1 MENMHSNSKALM
13 SILALM
19 LFCVPSV
26 AQQVNTV
33 YAVIDLPPFGCQ
45 PTDEMDCINTEYTQV
60 VVNAIDDGTGT
71 IQAFPYPRA
80 LNMFENGQSPILVAL
95 ANKRLIEQADI
106 IIELYCGEFYLVS
119 MKREAPQGR
128 KTISYLRGADAQKE
142 IAGFINAT
150 PYEVNDYRQID
161 VMLRAN
167 RLDYVIIPRYMY
179 ERDAGGVFRNA
190 KVLSQHK
197 LPIVLYVSKQ
207 ASQHLERIKA
217 ALSQTS
223 LSGAEQYRYLFP

>member
-1 MENMHSNSKALM
+1 MIKNVLIPTLLLIACKAQ
-13 SILALM
+13 AE
-19 LFCVPSV
+19 
-26 AQQVNTV
+26 NTV

-45 PTDEMDCINTEYTQV
+45 PTEEMGCINTEYTQV
-60 VVNAIDDGTGT
+60 VADVIDDGSGT

-80 LNMFENGQSPILVAL
+80 LSMFESGQSPILVAL
-95 ANKRLIEQADI
+95 ANKRLIERAYI
-106 IIELYCGEFYLVS
+106 TIELYCGEFYLVS
-119 MKREAPQGR
+119 MKRAAPQGR

-142 IAGFINAT
+142 IAAFVNAT

-161 VMLRAN
+161 VMLTAN

-179 ERDAGGVFRNA
+179 EHEAGSVFRNA
-190 KVLSQHK
+190 EVLSKHR

-207 ASQHLERIKA
+207 ASPHLERIKA
-217 ALSQTS
+217 ALSQAS

>member
-1 MENMHSNSKALM
+1 MLDHSKTLINSLILTILFISFMTQAENK
-13 SILALM
+13 
-19 LFCVPSV
+19 
-26 AQQVNTV
+26 V

-60 VVNAIDDGTGT
+60 VVDAIDDGTGT

-95 ANKRLIEQADI
+95 ANKRLIEQAHI
-106 IIELYCGEFYLVS
+106 IIDLYCGEFYLVS

-128 KTISYLRGADAQKE
+128 KTISYLRGADAQTE
-142 IAGFINAT
+142 IASTVDAT
-150 PYEVNDYRQID
+150 SYEVNDYRQID

-179 ERDAGGVFRNA
+179 EREAGGVFRNA

-197 LPIVLYVSKQ
+197 LPIVLYLGKH
-207 ASQHLERIKA
+207 ASQHLDRIKE

-223 LSGAEQYRYLFP
+223 LSDAEQYRYLFP